1 MQQAHAATAAE
12 LTTSEIFHAA
22 AGVSEASTLG
32 EDIDGGGGG
41 GGGGGDASPDEVTAR
56 LFKRMQHCVA
66 PATPA
71 TWSRYIDSRLKQFC
85 TR

>member
-1 MQQAHAATAAE
+1 MQQTHAAIDAE
-12 LTTSEIFHAA
+12 LTTTEFLHAT
-22 AGVSEASTLG
+22 AGVNNEASHLG
-32 EDIDGGGGG
+32 DHDERDGGG
-41 GGGGGDASPDEVTAR
+41 AAAPNEVTAC
-56 LFKRMQHCVA
+56 LFKRVKHCVA

>member
-1 MQQAHAATAAE
+1 MQETHAATDAE
-12 LTTSEIFHAA
+12 FMTSEIFHAST
-22 AGVSEASTLG
+22 GVTEASTLG
-32 EDIDGGGGG
+32 DQGT
-41 GGGGGDASPDEVTAR
+41 ASDTGLPDDVTAR

>member
-1 MQQAHAATAAE
+1 MKRVQARSSGTYKPSVAASANGTIEAYVE
-12 LTTSEIFHAA
+12 
-22 AGVSEASTLG
+22 AG
-32 EDIDGGGGG
+32 
-41 GGGGGDASPDEVTAR
+41 PEVTAR
-56 LFKRMQHCVA
+56 LFKRVQHCVA

>member
-1 MQQAHAATAAE
+1 MQQAHAATDAE
-12 LTTSEIFHAA
+12 LTTTEIFHAT
-22 AGVSEASTLG
+22 AGLTETSTLG
-32 EDIDGGGGG
+32 NEGPASDTG
-41 GGGGGDASPDEVTAR
+41 SPDDVTAR
-56 LFKRMQHCVA
+56 LFKRTQRCVA

>member
-1 MQQAHAATAAE
+1 MQQTHAATDAE
-12 LTTSEIFHAA
+12 VTTTEIFHAA
-22 AGVSEASTLG
+22 AGVTDASTLG
-32 EDIDGGGGG
+32 DDGGGGG
-41 GGGGGDASPDEVTAR
+41 ASGGDTASPDEVTAR
-56 LFKRMQHCVA
+56 LFKRTQHCVA